1 MATTSTLGGESTIP
15 NERNKASGSKREA
28 PRLTRAAQEQDQQ
41 LTTNRRNGTVD
52 EYSLHKTLSEPSR
65 TFKFPGVSGSV
76 SAVRAMPNGRTLIW
90 YVPPRPPYTS
100 STNSHHHSA
109 SYDILRQYDL
119 THPTLS
125 SLSSSAN
132 NDTRPAST
140 AATPFL
146 IVPGHRTG
154 VISQLYLDPTC
165 SFMISTGG
173 NRGWEGAT
181 TEVLLG
187 YEISYGS

>member
-1 MATTSTLGGESTIP
+1 MVTSLTLAFLPTP
-15 NERNKASGSKREA
+15 
-28 PRLTRAAQEQDQQ
+28 
-41 LTTNRRNGTVD
+41 
-52 EYSLHKTLSEPSR
+52 
-65 TFKFPGVSGSV
+65 
-76 SAVRAMPNGRTLIW
+76 
-90 YVPPRPPYTS
+90 PPRPPRYPYPAPLT
-100 STNSHHHSA
+100 HPSA

-119 THPTLS
+119 SHIT
-125 SLSSSAN
+125 SSSTGTSSTTN
-132 NDTRPAST
+132 T

-181 TEVLLG
+181 TEVMLG
-187 YEISYGS
+187 YEISYGT

>member
-1 MATTSTLGGESTIP
+1 M
-15 NERNKASGSKREA
+15 
-28 PRLTRAAQEQDQQ
+28 
-41 LTTNRRNGTVD
+41 D
-52 EYSLHKTLSEPSR
+52 EYSLHKGLSEPER

-90 YVPPRPPYTS
+90 YVLRQRRELAFFPSPTCEGKEGLVQAPPLT
-100 STNSHHHSA
+100 HHSA

-119 THPTLS
+119 THTTNS
-125 SLSSSAN
+125 SIGAN
-132 NDTRPAST
+132 TQNTS
-140 AATPFL
+140 ATPFL

-165 SFMISTGG
+165 TFMISTGG

-187 YEISYGS
+187 YEIAYGS

>member
-1 MATTSTLGGESTIP
+1 
-15 NERNKASGSKREA
+15 
-28 PRLTRAAQEQDQQ
+28 
-41 LTTNRRNGTVD
+41 
-52 EYSLHKTLSEPSR
+52 
-65 TFKFPGVSGSV
+65 
-76 SAVRAMPNGRTLIW
+76 MPNGRTLIW
-90 YVPPRPPYTS
+90 YMAFLVSAPS
-100 STNSHHHSA
+100 STASLTHPSA

-119 THPTLS
+119 SHTTAS
-125 SLSSSAN
+125 TTGTSATTN
-132 NDTRPAST
+132 T

-187 YEISYGS
+187 YEISYGA